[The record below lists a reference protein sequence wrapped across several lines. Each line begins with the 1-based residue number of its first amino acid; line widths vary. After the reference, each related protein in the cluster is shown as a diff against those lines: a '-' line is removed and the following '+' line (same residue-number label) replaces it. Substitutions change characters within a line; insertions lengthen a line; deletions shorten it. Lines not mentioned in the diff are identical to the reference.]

1 MRGVDPDAERHLTL
15 DELAAGMQ
23 RLTGRS
29 FSVED
34 GHVDGPGT
42 TRLVVRPHP
51 EVEVSAQS
59 AHVDIGYVLNRERD
73 DATIWDC
80 ASGFGAT
87 KPDAIASAVG
97 AWLRTTAPVVQELM
111 VGTSE
116 YADHYAA
123 SETGIVGRHA
133 LHGAILGWGRGDGPG
148 VLQRWWL
155 DNPLL
160 PLLAPVL
167 NPTSWPT
174 VGALRIFFGS
184 HQGQSTTEVKLNGH
198 PLDDAGRLV
207 AELRWPRFE
216 DPAYV
221 RSFVLLIPE

>member
-1 MRGVDPDAERHLTL
+1 MDHETERRLTL

-23 RLTGRS
+23 HLTGQS
-29 FSVED
+29 FSIEA
-34 GHVDGPGT
+34 GHVEGPGT
-42 TRLVVRPHP
+42 TRIIVRPHP
-51 EVEVSAQS
+51 EVEVSAQV

-73 DATIWDC
+73 DTTIWDC

-97 AWLRTTAPVVQELM
+97 AWLKTTAPVVQELM

-123 SETGIVGRHA
+123 GETGIVGRHA
-133 LHGAILGWGRGDGPG
+133 IHGAILGWGQGDGHHA
-148 VLQRWWL
+148 LQRWWL

-160 PLLAPVL
+160 PLLAPVI
-167 NPTSWPT
+167 NPTSWPPFS
-174 VGALRIFFGS
+174 ALRIFFGS
-184 HQGQSTTEVKLNGH
+184 QQGQSTTEVKLNGD

-207 AELRWPRFE
+207 AELPWPRFQ